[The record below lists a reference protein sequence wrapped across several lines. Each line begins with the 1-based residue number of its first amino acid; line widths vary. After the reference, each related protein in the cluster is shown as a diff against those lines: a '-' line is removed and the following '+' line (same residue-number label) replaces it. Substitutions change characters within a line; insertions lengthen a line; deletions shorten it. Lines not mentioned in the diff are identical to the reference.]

1 MKKECAHTRKAL
13 PNYLRGHLFKLE
25 QVRIERHLR
34 SCVVCYSQYEALKR
48 ADETRKFLKDITPP
62 EGVVQIVKE
71 GVSGLAKLKKI
82 LYRPLWILSIVIVV
96 AVVYYFL
103 SKPRQLDTEIDNIL
117 KTTPSRTA
125 QTPPAPP
132 PPISRSAPVVPPVV
146 QPAAVPVMDPL
157 LVVITTDDDKAA
169 VRRINDIMRGHGQL
183 RKYKFTDMV
192 REISGNLTVKELLTF
207 FNRIDSSVGKV
218 SYSRKRLEAFP
229 SAQPIPF
236 VMRLT
241 IVQKA
246 PEAHTPPEQPLK
258 EPVEEKGPPPSITA
272 PTSTTAN

>member
-13 PNYLRGHLFKLE
+13 PKYLRGHLFKLE

-82 LYRPLWILSIVIVV
+82 LYRPLWLLSIIVVV
-96 AVVYYFL
+96 AVLYYFL
-103 SKPRQLDTEIDNIL
+103 SKPRQLDMDIDNIL
-117 KTTPSRTA
+117 KTTPSRTT
-125 QTPPAPP
+125 QTASAPP
-132 PPISRSAPVVPPVV
+132 PVTRPVPVMPLVV
-146 QPAAVPVMDPL
+146 QPAVPVADPL
-157 LVVITTDDDKAA
+157 LVVITTDNDKAA
-169 VRRINDIMRGHGQL
+169 IRRINDIMRGHGQL

-192 REISGNLTVKELLTF
+192 REISGSLTAKELLTF
-207 FNRIDSSVGKV
+207 FNRIDTSVGKV

-236 VMRLT
+236 ILKLT
-241 IVQKA
+241 VVQKA
-246 PEAHTPPEQPLK
+246 PEAETPPEQPLK
-258 EPVEEKGPPPSITA
+258 EPIEEKGPAPSVTA
-272 PTSTTAN
+272 PTSTAAY